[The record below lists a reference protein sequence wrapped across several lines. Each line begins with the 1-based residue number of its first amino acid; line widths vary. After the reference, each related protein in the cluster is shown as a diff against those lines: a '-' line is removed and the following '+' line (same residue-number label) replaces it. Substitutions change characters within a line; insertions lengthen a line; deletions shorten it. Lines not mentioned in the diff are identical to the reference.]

1 MAANKGLSYRQI
13 MVGGFPAGLNGLDEI
28 FESLCGMNQ
37 EAADQLAP
45 ELVRQARRHN
55 YIPAAAEEDFAA
67 ALLREYRSYCEQQKS
82 SQVAAPQLDTWRGV
96 SRNQIPWFPMVDE
109 TLCDGCDKCLEF
121 CANRVYTRRDSG
133 TVSVAQPMN
142 CVVGCD
148 ACARL
153 CPHGAISFPPR
164 AILDTLTRRCR

>member
-28 FESLCGMNQ
+28 FELLYDMNQ
-37 EAADQLAP
+37 EPGDQLGL
-45 ELVRQARRHN
+45 ELVHHARRHN
-55 YIPAAAEEDFAA
+55 YIPAAVEGDFAA
-67 ALLREYRSYCEQQKS
+67 ALLREYRSYCGRRRS
-82 SQVAAPQLDTWRGV
+82 GQVTDRKRETWQGIPRE
-96 SRNQIPWFPMVDE
+96 RIPWFPMLDE

-133 TVSVAQPMN
+133 TVYAAQPMN

-164 AILDTLTRRCR
+164 AILNTLTNQSR